1 MPAELR
7 LVNELLT
14 APDSSAARK
23 LLKENREMLTP
34 EFVESISGL
43 ESELRQNGQADLA
56 DRLKSLRSQIALM
69 L

>member
-1 MPAELR
+1 
-7 LVNELLT
+7 
-14 APDSSAARK
+14 
-23 LLKENREMLTP
+23 MLTP

-43 ESELRQNGQADLA
+43 ENELRQNGQADLA